1 MLNVSLLGCGGTMP
15 LPNRYLT
22 ALLAS
27 FNGRMILIDCGEGTQ
42 VSMKILGSGFK
53 YIEAICFTHF
63 HADHIVGLPG
73 LLLTIANSGRTE
85 ELTIIGPTGLIDV
98 IQGLKV
104 ISPNLPYDIKL
115 IELQIDNICRINQF
129 GFIIKSIPVDHA
141 VPCVSYSIE
150 VRRSRMFDRQKAEKH
165 GIPVVYWNRL
175 KNGEEIVYQD
185 KKLTPDMVLGEERK
199 GLKVCYCT
207 DTRPV
212 EGLSE
217 FVRDADLFI
226 CEGMYGD
233 DGYLPKAINNKH
245 MLFSEAAKL
254 AKEGNVKELW
264 LTHFSPG
271 LTHPEDFLE
280 NAASVFS
287 NTKLGEDRMK
297 MELFFSK

>member
-1 MLNVSLLGCGGTMP
+1 
-15 LPNRYLT
+15 
-22 ALLAS
+22 
-27 FNGRMILIDCGEGTQ
+27 
-42 VSMKILGSGFK
+42 
-53 YIEAICFTHF
+53 
-63 HADHIVGLPG
+63 
-73 LLLTIANSGRTE
+73 
-85 ELTIIGPTGLIDV
+85 
-98 IQGLKV
+98 
-104 ISPNLPYDIKL
+104 
-115 IELQIDNICRINQF
+115 
-129 GFIIKSIPVDHA
+129 
-141 VPCVSYSIE
+141 
-150 VRRSRMFDRQKAEKH
+150 
-165 GIPVVYWNRL
+165 
-175 KNGEEIVYQD
+175 
-185 KKLTPDMVLGEERK
+185 MVLGEERK